1 MVAQE
6 TSSSILGWTRLVE
19 FQKPPPSK
27 GLSQES
33 PNPWLIQIVFEM
45 SEVQVLI
52 LKEGSSRSRGRDA
65 QKNNIMAAKVLAE
78 TVRSTIG
85 PKGMDKMMV
94 QGMGDI
100 VITNDGA
107 TIMKEMDVQH
117 PAAKMLVEVA
127 KTQDSE
133 VGDGTTTAVVLAGE
147 LLAGAEA
154 LLDKDIHPNV
164 IIDGYRNAAVKAQE
178 ILDKIA
184 VSIKPDD
191 QERLRQIAATSLN
204 TKGIFGS
211 QSRFAELAV
220 DAVRQV
226 MEKTDGKITADIDL
240 IKVIKKHGKSLD
252 ESELVNGIVIDKEVA
267 SADMPKRV
275 ANGGILLLNAKLESR
290 KTETNAKINIDRPED
305 MFNFINEQ
313 ENLLEKMAEDIVN
326 TGAKVLFTEKTVHDQ
341 ILAILA
347 KKGILA
353 VKNVSSGDMEKL
365 AKATGGS
372 VIGTLKDLSKGALGQ
387 AKLVE
392 EVKTGDDKLV
402 YVRDCKNPKAV
413 TIMIRGGSEHVVDEA
428 ERSLHDAI
436 CVVRNAVEDGKI
448 LAGGGAPE
456 AELSKRLRDYAVKV
470 GGREQLAITAFAEAF
485 EAIPVALAQ
494 NAGIDPID
502 ILVELKA
509 KHNNAQNRWYGVN
522 IPTGK
527 TADMWKM
534 KVLEPVRVKK
544 QVIKS
549 AVEAVTMLLRV
560 DDVIASKGMGGAGA
574 SGPPGMPPGGMGG
587 MGGMG
592 MD

>member
-1 MVAQE
+1 
-6 TSSSILGWTRLVE
+6 
-19 FQKPPPSK
+19 
-27 GLSQES
+27 
-33 PNPWLIQIVFEM
+33 
-45 SEVQVLI
+45 
-52 LKEGSSRSRGRDA
+52 
-65 QKNNIMAAKVLAE
+65 MAAKVLAE

-85 PKGMDKMMV
+85 PKGMDKMLV
-94 QGMGDI
+94 AGMGDI

-107 TIMKEMDVQH
+107 TIMKEMDVQN

-164 IIDGYRNAAVKAQE
+164 IIDGYRDAAEKAQE

-184 VSIKPDD
+184 VNIKPDD
-191 QERLRQIAATSLN
+191 QERLRQIAITSLN

-211 QSRFAELAV
+211 QTRFADLAV
-220 DAVRQV
+220 DAVKQV
-226 MEKTDGKITADIDL
+226 MEKREGKVTADIDL
-240 IKVIKKHGKSLD
+240 IKVMKKHGQSLN
-252 ESELVNGIVIDKEVA
+252 ESELVNGIIIDKEVA
-267 SADMPKRV
+267 HADMPKRV
-275 ANGGILLLNAKLESR
+275 TGGGILLLNAKLESQ
-290 KTETNAKINIDRPED
+290 KTETSAKINIDRPED
-305 MFNFINEQ
+305 MFSFIAEE
-313 ENLLEKMAEDIVN
+313 ENLLEKMAEDVAK
-326 TGAKVLFTEKTVHDQ
+326 TGAKVLFTEKNVDDQ
-341 ILAILA
+341 ILSILV
-347 KKGILA
+347 KKGILT

-372 VIGTLKDLSKGALGQ
+372 VIGTLKDLSKEALGQ

-392 EVKTGDDKLV
+392 EVKVGEDKLV

-456 AELSKRLRDYAVKV
+456 AELSKRLKDYAVKV
-470 GGREQLAITAFAEAF
+470 GGREQLAVRAFAEAF
-485 EAIPVALAQ
+485 EAIPVAIAQ

-502 ILVELKA
+502 IMVELRA
-509 KHNNAQNRWYGVN
+509 KHNNLQNLWYGVN
-522 IPTGK
+522 VPTGK
-527 TADMWKM
+527 TADMWKL
-534 KVLEPVRVKK
+534 KVVEPLRVKK

-560 DDVIASKGMGGAGA
+560 DDVIASKGTGAGGP
-574 SGPPGMPPGGMGG
+574 SGMPPGMPPGGMG
-587 MGGMG
+587 

>member
-1 MVAQE
+1 
-6 TSSSILGWTRLVE
+6 
-19 FQKPPPSK
+19 
-27 GLSQES
+27 
-33 PNPWLIQIVFEM
+33 M
-45 SEVQVLI
+45 SEMRVLI
-52 LKEGSSRSRGRDA
+52 LKEGTSRSRGREA
-65 QKNNIMAAKVLAE
+65 QRSNIMAAKVLAE

-85 PKGMDKMMV
+85 PKGMDKMLV
-94 QGMGDI
+94 AGMGDI

-107 TIMKEMDVQH
+107 TIMKEMDVQN

-164 IIDGYRNAAVKAQE
+164 IIDGYRDAAEKAQE

-184 VSIKPDD
+184 VNIKPDD
-191 QERLRQIAATSLN
+191 QERLRQIAITSLN

-211 QSRFAELAV
+211 QTRFADLAV

-226 MEKTDGKITADIDL
+226 MEKREGKVTADIDL
-240 IKVIKKHGKSLD
+240 VKVMKKHGQSLD
-252 ESELVNGIVIDKEVA
+252 ESELVNGIIIDKEVA
-267 SADMPKRV
+267 QADMPKRV
-275 ANGGILLLNAKLESR
+275 TGGGILLLNAKLESQ
-290 KTETNAKINIDRPED
+290 KTETSAKINIDRPED
-305 MFNFINEQ
+305 MFNFLDE
-313 ENLLEKMAEDIVN
+313 EEKLLEKMAEDVAK
-326 TGAKVLFTEKTVHDQ
+326 TGAKVLFTEKNVDDQ
-341 ILAILA
+341 ILSILA
-347 KKGILA
+347 KKGILT

-372 VIGTLKDLSKGALGQ
+372 VIGTLKDLSKEALGQ

-392 EVKTGDDKLV
+392 EVKVGEDKLV
-402 YVRDCKNPKAV
+402 FVRDCKNPKAV

-456 AELSKRLRDYAVKV
+456 AELSKRLKDYAVKV
-470 GGREQLAITAFAEAF
+470 GGREQLAVRAFAEAF
-485 EAIPVALAQ
+485 EAIPVAIAQ

-502 ILVELKA
+502 IMVELRA
-509 KHNNAQNRWYGVN
+509 KHNNLQNLWYGVN
-522 IPTGK
+522 VPTGK
-527 TADMWKM
+527 TADMWKL
-534 KVLEPVRVKK
+534 KVVEPLRVKK

-560 DDVIASKGMGGAGA
+560 DDVIASKGTGAGGP
-574 SGPPGMPPGGMGG
+574 SGMPPGMPPGGMG
-587 MGGMG
+587 